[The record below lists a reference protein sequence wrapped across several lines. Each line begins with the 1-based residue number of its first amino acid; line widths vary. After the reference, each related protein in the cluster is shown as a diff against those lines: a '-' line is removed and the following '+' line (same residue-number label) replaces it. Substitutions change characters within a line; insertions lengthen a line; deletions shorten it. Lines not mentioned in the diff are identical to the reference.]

1 MNQEDAYPEVNTTP
15 GSMVMVSVN
24 GQQYPRKT
32 VSQCHTCM
40 SPYRLEIERYLI
52 EGHSYQGIATTV
64 GGWPVK
70 PNQRWGH
77 PAAIGIRHH
86 VERKH
91 MPLGPTAERALI
103 EQRSKEIGRSLED
116 YQSSLVD
123 HVAANQ
129 IVIQRGMA
137 RLAAGS
143 LEPSMSDLMTAIRNQ
158 QAIEQ
163 AAEGGVDSATW
174 QEALVAYMEVAQKF
188 IPAEML
194 NSYGQALS
202 QHPILRAMMMKK
214 TAAIEGEVVS
224 SGEEE

>member
-24 GQQYPRKT
+24 GQQYPRRV

-52 EGHSYQGIATTV
+52 EGHSYQGIADTV
-64 GGWPVK
+64 AGWPVK
-70 PNQRWGH
+70 PNQRWRH
-77 PAAIGIRHH
+77 PVAVGIRHH
-86 VERKH
+86 VVSKH

-103 EQRSKEIGRSLED
+103 EQRSQEIGRSLED

-137 RLAAGS
+137 RMASGA

-163 AAEGGVDSATW
+163 AAEGGVDSAAW

-188 IPAEML
+188 IPAEL
-194 NSYGQALS
+194 LHAYGNALS
-202 QHPILRAMMMKK
+202 QHPVLRAMMTKK
-214 TAAIEGEVVS
+214 PAAIEGEIVTEGE
-224 SGEEE
+224 SG